1 MLGWAALR
9 PAAAGSLLSYATLI
23 AIAVHTFVVRYEEP
37 KLRALFGAE
46 YDAYAAQVSR
56 WLPGRKLA

>member
-1 MLGWAALR
+1 MRRPERAA
-9 PAAAGSLLSYATLI
+9 PARIVPVGEIDDLWI

-46 YDAYAAQVSR
+46 YDAYAAQVDR
-56 WLPGRKLA
+56 WLPRRLW